1 MIRLRLLTILF
12 VIGCMSGFSP
22 SAAGQSPDPD
32 RKEYAFSN
40 YDVTIHL
47 RPDGALD
54 VRETLRLDVIAGTF
68 SSMYR
73 EVEMSNLDSLGHVS
87 VMGAETSVDSLSV
100 ARSDGDLMLRWQYP
114 ERSEPASFDIS
125 YRAYGAL
132 RSEDGMNMLKWT
144 AIGTEIDVPVSD
156 VDVTLMLPSE
166 IAIPRDSLS
175 LTPEPEAV
183 RSSGGGWSISF
194 AKDSLDAGTGYSVE
208 ATFPERF
215 NAPERFDGRDVL
227 KGLAFALVTF
237 FAFLGAYLIRRR
249 RNPPPE
255 VMARTPQMPP
265 YEAARMLGEYR
276 ASRMHGAM
284 VFDLARR
291 GHLTLRADKSESW
304 LSSTTTITVEVHPD
318 ESDLRPF
325 EETFLNELSKHD
337 TLDKMRSDMS
347 TFRQEQRTEVRK
359 ALVERGWLFDRS
371 RPYLQASALAVGTL
385 ALTIGV
391 IGWAIV
397 QHVPAA
403 VYVVG
408 PLIGVSIGSLFFIGS
423 RYAPT
428 EEGRRLRA
436 QINAFIDKAKSD
448 IESLSDSDPERAAEQ
463 FPELL
468 PWLLLSDD
476 VSASWIEEQGEK
488 IEASGVEDVLP
499 AWLRQTGG
507 SPEATLF
514 VVYVAAITSTGD
526 AGGAVAASTAGG
538 VAGAG
543 AGGAGGGGAGA
554 S

>member
-1 MIRLRLLTILF
+1 MMRLRLLALLF
-12 VIGCMSGFSP
+12 MMGWISCFLP
-22 SAAGQSPDPD
+22 HAAGQSPDPD

-73 EVEMSNLDSLGHVS
+73 EVEMSNLDSLSHVS
-87 VMGAETSVDSLSV
+87 VTGVETSVDSLSV
-100 ARSDGDLMLRWQYP
+100 ERSGGDVVLRWQYP
-114 ERSEPASFDIS
+114 DRSEPASFDIS

-132 RSEDGMNMLKWT
+132 RSEDGMNILKWT
-144 AIGTEIDVPVSD
+144 AIGTEIDVPISD

-166 IAIPRDSLS
+166 LAIPRDSLS
-175 LTPEPEAV
+175 FSPEPVAV

-194 AKDSLDAGTGYSVE
+194 AKDALDAGTGYSVE
-208 ATFPERF
+208 ATFPKRF
-215 NAPERFDGRDVL
+215 DAPERFDGLDVL

-249 RNPPPE
+249 RNPTPE
-255 VMARTPQMPP
+255 VMAREPRMPP

-276 ASRMHGAM
+276 APRMHGAM

-291 GHLTLRADKSESW
+291 GHLTLRADQKESW
-304 LSSTTTITVEVHPD
+304 LNSTTTIAVDVHPN
-318 ESDLRPF
+318 ESDLHAF
-325 EETFLNELSKHD
+325 EMEFLNELSKRD
-337 TLDKMRSDMS
+337 TLDELQSDMS
-347 TFRQEQRTEVRK
+347 TFRQEQRTEVRET
-359 ALVERGWLFDRS
+359 LLERGWLFDRS
-371 RPYLQASALAVGTL
+371 RPYLQASFLAVGTL

-391 IGWAIV
+391 TAWAIA
-397 QHVPAA
+397 QHVPDA

-408 PLIGVSIGSLFFIGS
+408 PLLGVSLGSLFFIGS

-436 QINAFIDKAKSD
+436 QLNAFIEEAKAE
-448 IESLSDSDPERAAEQ
+448 IESLSEDNPERAAER
-463 FPELL
+463 FPEVL

-476 VSASWIEEQGEK
+476 MSAAWIKEQGET
-488 IEASGVEDVLP
+488 IEAAGVPEVLP
-499 AWLRQTGG
+499 AWLQQTGT
-507 SPEATLF
+507 SADATLF
-514 VVYVAAITSTGD
+514 AVYIAAITSTGNS
-526 AGGAVAASTAGG
+526 GGAVAASTAGG